1 MAIQD
6 SGILLSRTLEILKD
20 SAVLA
25 QSDIAEIRDLLREHN
40 RRYYVESDPVVSDAE
55 YDALFKL
62 LQSLEE
68 KYSDFDAA
76 SPTNRIDVL
85 LSRQFEKGE
94 HRYPMISL
102 DNTYDAEDLS
112 DFEKR
117 IRNILKTEE
126 ALAYDVELKFD
137 GLGASLTYEG
147 GKLVRA
153 LTRGN
158 GREGEDVTVNVMTV
172 KNVPKNIPYKGFL
185 EIRGEIILPHEAFRR
200 TNEERLL
207 SGEKLFAN
215 PRNAA
220 SGSLRQLDYKVTA
233 ERGLQFFA
241 YSSPVFEESGAD
253 FGVDTYRQ
261 YVAKLHE
268 WGFEI
273 TPYLHFAQNLDVLL
287 AEIGKLTDNRPAF
300 PFDIDGLVV
309 KLDRLDL
316 WRELG
321 TTEHHPRY
329 AIAYKF
335 PQVHVRTKVLDVEH
349 SVGRSGAVTPVAH
362 LEPVNVTGVTVRR
375 ATLHNYEEL
384 AAKDVRIGDHVFII
398 RAGEVIPEVVS
409 SIADARDGTE
419 KIVEVPKVCPSC
431 GAALAKDEGKVAVY
445 CPNRLECP
453 AQTSGSLKTFVSKH
467 AANVDGIGEKG
478 ISLFLEKGLV
488 TDFASIYRLPFRR
501 EEILEL
507 EGFETK
513 KTDNLIREIGKSRS
527 MDLAN
532 LLVGLGIPEVGR
544 KTAKTLAQYVAGKI
558 PEEMRVSDDSIVASD
573 GTFVESNPPAPS
585 VSQVSLFDTPSD
597 ETESAVAFPVQNLK
611 PAESRVRGEDLLAIF
626 AELTSEELQNVD
638 DVGPS
643 TAESVV
649 SYFEENRDS
658 LSDLFKELA
667 PVVPEAKKV
676 GKLTGKSFCVTG
688 SFEGVSRDEIHAF
701 VESHGGEVRSSVSGK
716 LDYLVVGTDAG
727 SKLEKARSLGV
738 ADIGLEELYALAA

>member
-1 MAIQD
+1 MTIQD
-6 SGILLSRTLEILKD
+6 SGLLLSRTLEILKNP
-20 SAVLA
+20 AILA
-25 QSDIAEIRDLLREHN
+25 QSDIAEVRDLLREHN

-55 YDALFKL
+55 YDALFTL

-68 KYSDFDAA
+68 KFSDFDAE
-76 SPTNRIDVL
+76 SPTSRIDVL
-85 LSRQFEKGE
+85 LSRQFEKGN

-102 DNTYDAEDLS
+102 DNTYDADDLS

-117 IRNILKTEE
+117 IRNILGAED

-172 KNVPKNIPYKGFL
+172 KNVPKTIPYKGFL

-220 SGSLRQLDYKVTA
+220 SGSLRQLDYKITA

-273 TPYLHFAQNLDVLL
+273 TPYLHFAQNLESLL
-287 AEIGKLTDNRPAF
+287 AEVAKLTENRPSF

-409 SIADARDGTE
+409 TIAEARDGTE

-544 KTAKTLAQYVAGKI
+544 KTAKTLAQYVAGRI
-558 PEEMRVSDDSIVASD
+558 PEGMRISDDSITVS
-573 GTFVESNPPAPS
+573 GVTVVESEEAA
-585 VSQVSLFDTPSD
+585 
-597 ETESAVAFPVQNLK
+597 TEA
-611 PAESRVRGEDLLAIF
+611 RVRGEDLLAIF
-626 AELTSEELQNVD
+626 AEFTSEELQTVD

-658 LSDLFKELA
+658 LSELFKELA
-667 PVVPEAKKV
+667 PTVPEAKKI

-688 SFEGVSRDEIHAF
+688 SFEGASRDEIHEF
-701 VESHGGEVRSSVSGK
+701 IEVHGGEVRSSVSGK
-716 LDYLVVGTDAG
+716 LGYLVVGEDAG

-738 ADIGLEELYALAA
+738 ETIGLEELRALAA

>member
-1 MAIQD
+1 MSD
-6 SGILLSRTLEILKD
+6 RDFGNVLSRTLEILAD
-20 SAVLA
+20 PEGLTA
-25 QSDIAEIRDLLREHN
+25 SDIPEIRELLREHN
-40 RRYYVESDPVVSDAE
+40 RLYYVESAPVVSDVE
-55 YDALFKL
+55 YDRLFRL
-62 LQSLEE
+62 LVSLEE
-68 KYSDFDAA
+68 KFGDFDVS

-94 HRYPMISL
+94 HRHPMISL
-102 DNTYDAEDLS
+102 DNTYDETDLV

-117 IRNILKTEE
+117 IRNILKTDASLE
-126 ALAYDVELKFD
+126 YDVELKFD
-137 GLGASLTYEG
+137 GLGISLSYEKG
-147 GKLVRA
+147 RLVRA

-158 GREGEDVTVNVMTV
+158 GREGEDVTVNALVIS
-172 KNVPKNIPYKGFL
+172 NVPKNIPHDGDI
-185 EIRGEIILPHEAFRR
+185 EIRGEVIMPHEAFRR

-220 SGSLRQLDYKVTA
+220 SGSLRQLDYRITA
-233 ERGLQFFA
+233 NRGLQFFA
-241 YSSPVFEESGAD
+241 YSAPVFEDSGID

-261 YVAKLHE
+261 YVAKLRE

-273 TPYLHFAQNLDVLL
+273 TPYLHHCRDIAELL
-287 AEIGKLTDNRPAF
+287 SEISRLTASRPAF

-309 KLDRLDL
+309 KLDRLDF

-335 PQVHVRTKVLDVEH
+335 PQTHVRTKVLDVEH

-409 SIADARDGTE
+409 AIAEARDGSE
-419 KIVEVPKVCPSC
+419 RVVEVPASCPSC
-431 GAALAKDEGKVAVY
+431 GSPLRKDEGKVAVY

-453 AQTSGSLKTFVSKH
+453 AQTSGSLKTFVGKH
-467 AANVDGIGEKG
+467 AANIEGIGEKG
-478 ISLFLEKGLV
+478 ISLFLEKGLL

-501 EEILEL
+501 EEILAL

-513 KTDNLIREIGKSRS
+513 KTDNLLSEIEKSRT

-544 KTAKTLAQYVAGKI
+544 KTAKTLAAYVAG
-558 PEEMRVSDDSIVASD
+558 
-573 GTFVESNPPAPS
+573 
-585 VSQVSLFDTPSD
+585 
-597 ETESAVAFPVQNLK
+597 
-611 PAESRVRGEDLLAIF
+611 RVR
-626 AELTSEELQNVD
+626 
-638 DVGPS
+638 
-643 TAESVV
+643 
-649 SYFEENRDS
+649 
-658 LSDLFKELA
+658 
-667 PVVPEAKKV
+667 
-676 GKLTGKSFCVTG
+676 
-688 SFEGVSRDEIHAF
+688 
-701 VESHGGEVRSSVSGK
+701 
-716 LDYLVVGTDAG
+716 
-727 SKLEKARSLGV
+727 
-738 ADIGLEELYALAA
+738 

>member
-1 MAIQD
+1 MSVQD
-6 SGILLSRTLEILKD
+6 PGFLLSRTLEILANRD
-20 SAVLA
+20 RLI
-25 QSDIAEIRDLLREHN
+25 QSDIAEVRDLLREHN

-68 KYSDFDAA
+68 KFSDFDPS

-102 DNTYDAEDLS
+102 DNTYNAEDLS

-117 IRNILKTEE
+117 IRNILKSEE
-126 ALAYDVELKFD
+126 PLAYDIELKFD

-147 GKLVRA
+147 GKLVRG

-172 KNVPKNIPYKGFL
+172 KNVPKTIAYKGFL

-207 SGEKLFAN
+207 TGEKLFAN

-253 FGVDTYRQ
+253 FAVDTYRE

-273 TPYLHFAQNLDVLL
+273 TPYLHFAPDLDSLL
-287 AEIGKLTDNRPAF
+287 SEIAKLTEERPSF

-409 SIADARDGTE
+409 SIADTRDGTE

-431 GAALAKDEGKVAVY
+431 GAALMKDEGKVAVY

-453 AQTSGSLKTFVSKH
+453 AQTSGSLKTFVSKY
-467 AANVDGIGEKG
+467 AANIDGIGEKG

-488 TDFASIYRLPFRR
+488 SDFASIYRLPFRR

-507 EGFETK
+507 EGFEMK

-532 LLVGLGIPEVGR
+532 LLVGL
-544 KTAKTLAQYVAGKI
+544 
-558 PEEMRVSDDSIVASD
+558 
-573 GTFVESNPPAPS
+573 
-585 VSQVSLFDTPSD
+585 
-597 ETESAVAFPVQNLK
+597 
-611 PAESRVRGEDLLAIF
+611 
-626 AELTSEELQNVD
+626 
-638 DVGPS
+638 
-643 TAESVV
+643 
-649 SYFEENRDS
+649 
-658 LSDLFKELA
+658 
-667 PVVPEAKKV
+667 
-676 GKLTGKSFCVTG
+676 
-688 SFEGVSRDEIHAF
+688 
-701 VESHGGEVRSSVSGK
+701 
-716 LDYLVVGTDAG
+716 
-727 SKLEKARSLGV
+727 
-738 ADIGLEELYALAA
+738 